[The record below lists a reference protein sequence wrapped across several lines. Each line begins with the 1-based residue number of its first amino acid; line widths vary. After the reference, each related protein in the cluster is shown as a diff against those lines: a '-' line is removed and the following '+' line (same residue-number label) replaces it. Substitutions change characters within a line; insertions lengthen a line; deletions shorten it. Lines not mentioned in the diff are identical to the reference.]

1 MHVLYAEEDQVL
13 SQIMERALRDAG
25 HTCETTAKG
34 AEALSLLKT
43 KNYDAIALDVELPDM
58 DGMQVVRMMKVEG
71 IEVPVMLLCGLPD
84 INLRFI
90 AADLGVDKFLS
101 KPFSASELIGHL
113 EGIAKNG
120 GAPGPAA
127 SPTPPPA
134 PPRRPAP
141 RPAPGHGDPPSPAR
155 SRARSPANDAAL
167 IIDGVRQI
175 PCTVLDRS
183 ETTASLRLS
192 DPNETCPDR
201 FTLKLLDGPRH
212 TCRVILRSP
221 GRVEVAFR

>member
-13 SQIMERALRDAG
+13 SQIVERALRDAG

-43 KNYDAIALDVELPDM
+43 NDYDAIALDVELPDM

-101 KPFSASELIGHL
+101 KPFSASELIGNL

-120 GAPGPAA
+120 GAPSPAA

-134 PPRRPAP
+134 PPRRPAA
-141 RPAPGHGDPPSPAR
+141 RPAPGHGEPLSPIR
-155 SRARSPANDAAL
+155 SAAHDAAL

-183 ETTASLRLS
+183 GTTASLRLS

-201 FTLKLLDGPRH
+201 FTLKFLDGPRH
-212 TCRVILRSP
+212 TCRVILRS
-221 GRVEVAFR
+221 RNQVEVAFR